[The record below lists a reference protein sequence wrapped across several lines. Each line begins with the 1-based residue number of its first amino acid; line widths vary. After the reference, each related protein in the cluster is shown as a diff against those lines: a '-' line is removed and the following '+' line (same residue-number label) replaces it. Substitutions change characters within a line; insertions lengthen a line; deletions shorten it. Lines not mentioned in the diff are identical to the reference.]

1 MLRRFDAPYGS
12 EHGHSNAGTLIEF
25 LRVTTPSISNNM
37 RTPVPPHFQPPP
49 PPFESPSTDPL
60 STLATDEDDDSQ
72 YETPDRHT
80 GNRISSSIRTGTT
93 ENRDERSALI
103 APENPQISNTMK
115 NGNSYRHSPSLNIEE
130 ERHQLLKQNPQT
142 GSYFIPHSCKFYSNG
157 IYQAR

>member
-1 MLRRFDAPYGS
+1 MAESSSRF
-12 EHGHSNAGTLIEF
+12 HSRPILTEEF
-25 LRVTTPSISNNM
+25 LRVTTPSASNNM

-80 GNRISSSIRTGTT
+80 GSRISSSIRTGITG
-93 ENRDERSALI
+93 NRDERSALI
-103 APENPQISNTMK
+103 APVNHQISNTMK
-115 NGNSYRHSPSLNIEE
+115 NGNSYRHSPSLNVEE

-142 GSYFIPHSCKFYSNG
+142 GSYFIPHS
-157 IYQAR
+157 